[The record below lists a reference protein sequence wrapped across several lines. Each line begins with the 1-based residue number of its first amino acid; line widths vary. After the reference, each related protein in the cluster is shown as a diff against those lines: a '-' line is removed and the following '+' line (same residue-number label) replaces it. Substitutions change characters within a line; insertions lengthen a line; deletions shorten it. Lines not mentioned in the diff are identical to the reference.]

1 MTDKN
6 KDRYILALV
15 RLYLSAAGTNCD
27 ESVSTTFFVDG
38 GVRVTTF
45 TRGRR
50 WLRRKGILDQ
60 HTLESTLQLLGFEV
74 DATTDAGYYAITHR
88 LRFCG
93 ITMSVDWSTEQEQ
106 RQEGRKREDPT

>member
-1 MTDKN
+1 MIDKS
-6 KDRYILALV
+6 KDRYVLALT
-15 RLYLSAAGTNCD
+15 RLYLSAAGTDWN

-38 GVRVTTF
+38 GVRVTTLR
-45 TRGRR
+45 RGRR
-50 WLRRKGILDQ
+50 WLRRKGILDR

-74 DATTDAGYYAITHR
+74 DITTKAGYYAITYR
-88 LRFCG
+88 RRFCG